1 MKITLL
7 LLATVMTAV
16 VYGGLID
23 DVKHRVAWEAYK
35 VSKNAI
41 FFFFFRI
48 SNKQPFHIHLTFYF
62 FVNSS
67 NIYERI

>member
-1 MKITLL
+1 MKITLF

-35 VSKNAI
+35 VSKNAN
-41 FFFFFRI
+41 FFFFSEFLI
-48 SNKQPFHIHLTFYF
+48 
-62 FVNSS
+62 NSHF
-67 NIYERI
+67 IFI